1 MSNNSNT
8 PGKGNENVS
17 FLGRLFQF
25 ASSKSPDSSFALANK
40 ADLLP
45 SGVQRADD
53 ALLNDQEALLN
64 EITDEYFNDGFDAV
78 HFELQNM
85 GVDVESEE
93 LAQLAER
100 RSSALDIIHDTLSSN
115 ILKEYD
121 NFHNALNG
129 ISRLQEVLGAAKV
142 QAKVSREN
150 LSRASLE
157 VKHGIAVWKN
167 AQKKKSIS
175 STLDILKKLQSA
187 RRILE
192 KSRENMDNE
201 NYGIAVQECGACGDV
216 LSELLPLG
224 IQAADLISR
233 DANDL
238 LCDIAEQMYET
249 VLSMTTQFD
258 AVRYSSLLE
267 GYSYITDSSRVVGGG
282 ELSPTQ
288 EIISAYTSSP
298 YAKVKKVIA
307 GVLYS
312 KLDGQAVSSDSSLM
326 DLLAHVPAD
335 SFRVCIQQV
344 LKVEFDIMCSFYS
357 LEQWHSRNNCASDK
371 DDLNHAERMMEGI
384 REALPRGRRLVWN
397 EISGSLMN
405 VLQAVKLGHGENFIV
420 VSKWVNTFLNIGHAF
435 SGENPE
441 ALQAILSQQALRF
454 FKGHHLNSIE
464 ALQIVLE
471 RETYKVI
478 DIELPWLLENGSAVF
493 VKDYTDISDE
503 ALDDLMTQS
512 NPWNTDSEGT
522 PHLFFLNSVMYD
534 AIVVLS
540 VMQMCL
546 TCCHM

>member
-1 MSNNSNT
+1 MNNTNT
-8 PGKGNENVS
+8 SGKGNENVS
-17 FLGRLFQF
+17 FLGRLFQL
-25 ASSKSPDSSFALANK
+25 ASTSSPDSSSVLANK

-53 ALLNDQEALLN
+53 TLLNDQEALLN
-64 EITDEYFNDGFDAV
+64 EITDEYFNSGFDAV
-78 HFELQNM
+78 DFELQNM

-121 NFHNALNG
+121 NFNRALNG

-142 QAKVSREN
+142 DAKVSREN

-175 STLDILKKLQSA
+175 STLDILRKLQSA
-187 RRILE
+187 RLVLE
-192 KSRENMDNE
+192 QSRENMDNE
-201 NYGIAVQECGACGDV
+201 NYGIAVQECGACGDM

-224 IQAADLISR
+224 IQAADIISM

-249 VLSMTTQFD
+249 ALSMTTQFD

-267 GYSYITDSSRVVGGG
+267 GYSYITDTSRVVGGG
-282 ELSPTQ
+282 ELSATQ

-307 GVLYS
+307 SVLYS
-312 KLDGQAVSSDSSLM
+312 KSDGQAVSSDSSLM

-357 LEQWHSRNNCASDK
+357 LEQWHDRNKSNGPSGRDG
-371 DDLNHAERMMEGI
+371 LNHAEMMMEGI
-384 REALPRGRRLVWN
+384 REALPRGRRLIWN

-405 VLQAVKLGHGENFIV
+405 VLQAVKLGHGENFVV

-435 SGENPE
+435 SGESPE
-441 ALQAILSQQALRF
+441 ALQAILSQQSLRF
-454 FKGHHLNSIE
+454 FGGHHLNSIE

-471 RETYKVI
+471 REAYKVI
-478 DIELPWLLENGSAVF
+478 DIELPWLQENGSEVF
-493 VKDYTDISDE
+493 VKDHGDISEE
-503 ALDDLMTQS
+503 ALDDLMAQS
-512 NPWNTDSEGT
+512 NPWNTDSEGMF
-522 PHLFFLNSVMYD
+522 HLS
-534 AIVVLS
+534 LS
-540 VMQMCL
+540 PMR
-546 TCCHM
+546 

>member
-1 MSNNSNT
+1 
-8 PGKGNENVS
+8 
-17 FLGRLFQF
+17 
-25 ASSKSPDSSFALANK
+25 
-40 ADLLP
+40 
-45 SGVQRADD
+45 
-53 ALLNDQEALLN
+53 
-64 EITDEYFNDGFDAV
+64 
-78 HFELQNM
+78 M

-100 RSSALDIIHDTLSSN
+100 R
-115 ILKEYD
+115 K
-121 NFHNALNG
+121 
-129 ISRLQEVLGAAKV
+129 VLGAAKV

-187 RRILE
+187 RRMRGMWGCVIRVAATGDP
-192 KSRENMDNE
+192 SR
-201 NYGIAVQECGACGDV
+201 GFV
-216 LSELLPLG
+216 
-224 IQAADLISR
+224 SR

-307 GVLYS
+307 
-312 KLDGQAVSSDSSLM
+312 
-326 DLLAHVPAD
+326 
-335 SFRVCIQQV
+335 VCCIA
-344 LKVEFDIMCSFYS
+344 
-357 LEQWHSRNNCASDK
+357 NK

-384 REALPRGRRLVWN
+384 REALPRGKRLVWN

-478 DIELPWLLENGSAVF
+478 DIELPWLQENGSAVF

-512 NPWNTDSEGT
+512 NPWNTDSEDVLDMLS
-522 PHLFFLNSVMYD
+522 HVKAVFRQKS
-534 AIVVLS
+534 VVLGDGKS
-540 VMQMCL
+540 LQTINSLWRLIKWMMEYVSLMKDLPSATPAIATGL
-546 TCCHM
+546 TELVDIFILHVYSTFVGHTNTRGTVYSSESLDEYIHFMRETSLGKYKSLFQSSSPESALVGILSHDKPVKNSDKFSQASSISNSGNLYGFVERIITCNSLRELGEFLKHLAVF